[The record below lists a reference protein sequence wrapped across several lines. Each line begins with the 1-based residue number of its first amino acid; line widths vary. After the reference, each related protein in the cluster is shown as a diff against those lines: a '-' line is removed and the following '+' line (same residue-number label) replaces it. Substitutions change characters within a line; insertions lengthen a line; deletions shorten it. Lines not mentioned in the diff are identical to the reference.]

1 MFFFKQKTSYE
12 MRISD
17 WSSDV
22 CSSDLGFVAAPQ
34 VGGVDGEVGDLPLV
48 VVLALAR
55 GEALLDRVLMAAR
68 EGGIDQLA
76 AIGVARVDRE
86 LVAIFDRGD
95 DLVDVRE
102 VELWVDALRVHVE
115 RDGDEA
121 GVAGALADRKSTR
134 LNSSH

>member
-1 MFFFKQKTSYE
+1 

-22 CSSDLGFVAAPQ
+22 CSSDLPGDAALARLAVDADHGFVAAAQ

-121 GVAGALADRKSTR
+121 GVA
-134 LNSSH
+134 

>member
-1 MFFFKQKTSYE
+1 
-12 MRISD
+12 
-17 WSSDV
+17 
-22 CSSDLGFVAAPQ
+22 
-34 VGGVDGEVGDLPLV
+34 
-48 VVLALAR
+48 
-55 GEALLDRVLMAAR
+55 MAAR

-121 GVAGALADRKSTR
+121 GVAGALAVAEQAALDAVAAREQIGR
-134 LNSSH
+134 AHVLNPSHYCASSMPSS

>member
-1 MFFFKQKTSYE
+1 MFFNYTAITDIYTYGHTLSLH
-12 MRISD
+12 D
-17 WSSDV
+17 
-22 CSSDLGFVAAPQ
+22 A
-34 VGGVDGEVGDLPLV
+34 LPIVPLF

-121 GVAGALADRKSTR
+121 GVAGALAVDRKSTR

>member
-1 MFFFKQKTSYE
+1 
-12 MRISD
+12 
-17 WSSDV
+17 
-22 CSSDLGFVAAPQ
+22 
-34 VGGVDGEVGDLPLV
+34 
-48 VVLALAR
+48 
-55 GEALLDRVLMAAR
+55 MAAR

-121 GVAGALADRKSTR
+121 GVAGALAVAEQAALDAVAAREQSQLGRRDAGAAGAVGVQADDRRPDERRGGQGWGSKS
-134 LNSSH
+134 